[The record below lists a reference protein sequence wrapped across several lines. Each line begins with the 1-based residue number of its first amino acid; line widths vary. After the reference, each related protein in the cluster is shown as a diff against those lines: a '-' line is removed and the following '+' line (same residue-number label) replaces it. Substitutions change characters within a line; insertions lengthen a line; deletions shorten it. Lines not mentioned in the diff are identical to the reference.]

1 MKKIIMFVT
10 LAVAMLFSGCEVVG
24 PEMRT
29 EVIDASA
36 RQWNFDNVDLLY
48 YQDYSF
54 PEINSYVMDKGLV
67 QVSMISVV
75 DGKEVQHALPYVFP
89 VDIYDGPALVG
100 TTTENIRYEVR
111 RGLLT
116 LVIEFGDRE
125 AHPIRD
131 NYTFKVTILD

>member
-1 MKKIIMFVT
+1 MKKTIMFVT

-89 VDIYDGPALVG
+89 VDIYDGPVLVG